1 MSLPFFLAKRIH
13 FAKGDDTQRVS
24 PPAIRIAIAG
34 IAIGVAV
41 MLITV
46 AIVVGFKQEVRQK
59 VVDFGGHM
67 QMQAFVANST
77 YELPPICID
86 DSMRQQIAALPYVTD
101 VAPMVTKPAVLKT
114 DSDFMSVVVKG
125 IEDDALDERGLVLS
139 QTIASKLRLEVGDAV
154 AAFFVQTDMD
164 ADPFALGTENTK
176 VKMRRLTVDSIYES
190 HFSEIDQQMVI
201 GHASLL
207 QQVSGWDNDMYSAV
221 QLTLEDFDHLDEAC
235 YEANASRLWDRQGT
249 PLFAQ
254 TVLELNPQVFSWL
267 ELLDTN
273 VWVILTLI
281 AAVAAFT
288 MISGLLIIILERTQM
303 IGILKAQGLD
313 NGRLRRLFLWVALF
327 LTGKG
332 MLWGNLLGLG
342 LCWAQSQWHIVA
354 LDPATYYLE
363 WVPIYLSWPMI
374 LLVNVGTILITL
386 LVLLGPSA
394 LVARIEP
401 TKAITSE

>member
-59 VVDFGGHM
+59 VVNFGGHM

-86 DSMRQQIAALPYVTD
+86 DSIHQQIAALPYVTD

-125 IEDDALDERGLVLS
+125 IEDNALDERGLVLS

-154 AAFFVQTDMD
+154 ATFFVQTDMD
-164 ADPFALGTENTK
+164 ADPFALGAENSK

-221 QLTLEDFDHLDEAC
+221 QLTLDDFDHLDKAC

-342 LCWAQSQWHIVA
+342 LCCAQRNWHIVA

-363 WVPIYLSWPMI
+363 WVPIHLSWPMI
-374 LLVNVGTILITL
+374 LLVNTGTILITL

-401 TKAITSE
+401 SRLGGE

>member
-86 DSMRQQIAALPYVTD
+86 DSMHQQIAALPYVTD

-342 LCWAQSQWHIVA
+342 LGWAQSQWHIVA

-401 TKAITSE
+401 TKAIASE

>member
-125 IEDDALDERGLVLS
+125 IDDDGLDERGLILS
-139 QTIASKLRLEVGDAV
+139 RTIARKLRLQVGDAV
-154 AAFFVQTDMD
+154 AAFFVQADME
-164 ADPFALGTENTK
+164 ADPFALGAENTK

-207 QQVSGWDNDMYSAV
+207 QQVSGWNDDMYSAV
-221 QLTLEDFDHLDEAC
+221 QLMLDDYDHLDEAC

-254 TVLELNPQVFSWL
+254 TVLELNPQVFAWL

-342 LCWAQSQWHIVA
+342 LCWAQRHWHFVA

-363 WVPIYLSWPMI
+363 WVPIHLSWPMV

-401 TKAITSE
+401 TKAIASE